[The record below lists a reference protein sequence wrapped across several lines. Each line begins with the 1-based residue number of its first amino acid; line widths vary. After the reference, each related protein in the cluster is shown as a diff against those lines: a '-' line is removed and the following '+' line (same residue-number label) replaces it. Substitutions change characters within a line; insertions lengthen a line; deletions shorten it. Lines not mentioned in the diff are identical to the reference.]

1 MHQAPSPDFTKDTA
15 GFPALSGKLQFGK
28 PPVPAFGLTQ
38 RQSFGLAPL
47 SKTSL
52 TGRLNTVGHARQAFR
67 HAATKP
73 LRRGGQRGGC
83 GPAAAIHLAADRP
96 AAGRINPSRDA
107 WSGR

>member
-1 MHQAPSPDFTKDTA
+1 MSQAPTSGFTTGLDDF
-15 GFPALSGKLQFGK
+15 PSLSGTLHFGR

-52 TGRLNTVGHARQAFR
+52 TGRLNTVGHARRQAFR

-83 GPAAAIHLAADRP
+83 GSAAAIHLATD
-96 AAGRINPSRDA
+96 
-107 WSGR
+107 